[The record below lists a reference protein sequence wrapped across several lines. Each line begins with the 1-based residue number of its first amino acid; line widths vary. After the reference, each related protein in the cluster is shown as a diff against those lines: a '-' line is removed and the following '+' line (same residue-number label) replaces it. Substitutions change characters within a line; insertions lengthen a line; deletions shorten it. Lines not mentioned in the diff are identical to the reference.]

1 METSHYSS
9 KDSFRK
15 YEVTDVNSVEEFLD
29 KYYKRR
35 RYTGRGE
42 EYAACVL
49 ASHKARLAKNGWFF
63 ISRHESNTGDPV
75 SFYQK

>member
-9 KDSFRK
+9 KDSFRE

-42 EYAACVL
+42 EYAAGL
-49 ASHKARLAKNGWFF
+49 LKSYKGTMSRRGWIF
-63 ISRHESNTGDPV
+63 ISHHDSNTGEIV